1 MKGTESESADL
12 SSIPWRWILAV
23 LTYWAFWI
31 TGAMVAVTLATFV
44 LDRDG
49 AVYVWAF
56 INKWTGSEYTA
67 DTGWPLITWAARFG
81 GYALTAAVIY
91 GSWLRFKRWGQ
102 RLQTWILGEKPQAA
116 EADDII

>member
-1 MKGTESESADL
+1 M
-12 SSIPWRWILAV
+12 
-23 LTYWAFWI
+23 
-31 TGAMVAVTLATFV
+31 TLATFV

-56 INKWTGSEYTA
+56 VNKWFGTQHTA
-67 DTGWPLITWAARFG
+67 DTGWVPITWAARFG

-102 RLQTWILGEKPQAA
+102 RLRTWLLGEKATP
-116 EADDII
+116 ADDEIV